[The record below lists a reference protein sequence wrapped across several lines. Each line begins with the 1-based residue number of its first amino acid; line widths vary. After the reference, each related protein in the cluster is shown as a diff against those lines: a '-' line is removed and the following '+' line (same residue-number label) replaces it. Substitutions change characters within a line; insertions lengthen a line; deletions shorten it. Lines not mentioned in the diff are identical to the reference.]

1 MCAIPT
7 KGEPLTRPALG
18 TALALA
24 LVVPYSAAP
33 TGTASTAHESSVAR
47 AVPNDNREPAGTLR
61 GNTLRLRVEARAA
74 TWQPEGPR
82 EPEIPIYAFA
92 EKGKAP
98 RIPGP
103 LIRVPVGT
111 EVDVSIR
118 NTLPHA
124 LRVFGL
130 QDRPSEKVDSV
141 ELAPGASAILKFR
154 ANAVGTYFYWGRTT
168 RDTFPFGQYLDGQL
182 SGAIVIDSV
191 NAPRPAKDRVFVLGL
206 WRGNH
211 TPFGTPV
218 EEREEVLVFNGMA
231 WPHTER
237 MKPMVGDTLHWRF
250 INATRR
256 AHPLHLHGFYYRVDA
271 RGTTSRDTIY
281 APAGQRVVVTE
292 FVARG
297 TTMSMT
303 WSPHTPGN
311 WLFHCHLVEHISGK
325 SRPTGLYPATHHS
338 HAKVNHA
345 LDGMSGLVLGI
356 EVRPKPGYKPPPEVT
371 RRQLR
376 LFITQKARVFGDR
389 SAFAF
394 ILQEGREEPANDS
407 ILVPG
412 STIML
417 TRGEPTAIT
426 VINRAREAVA
436 VHWHGIELESFFDGV
451 GDWSG
456 MGKRL
461 APPIA
466 PGDSFVARMT
476 PPRAG
481 TFIYHTH
488 QHEVEQ
494 MGGGL
499 YAPLVVLEPGQQ
511 RDTTTDRIFLLST
524 GGPFAQSPPNVNGQ
538 TSPAPIELR
547 KGTTYRFRFIGIAP
561 HDGKVVRL
569 LGDTVLQRW
578 RAVAKD
584 GADLSAYQ
592 AVMRPARFTM
602 GTGETADFEFTA
614 AETRELKLDILSTGR
629 GGLAPARTTIP
640 VVVRD

>member
-1 MCAIPT
+1 MDVPCAVPT
-7 KGEPLTRPALG
+7 KGTPVIRPALG

-24 LVVPYSAAP
+24 LVVP
-33 TGTASTAHESSVAR
+33 SVAPSTISPAAR
-47 AVPNDNREPAGTLR
+47 VVPNDNRKPAGTLR
-61 GNTLRLRVEARAA
+61 GRTLTLRVEARAG
-74 TWQPEGPR
+74 TWQPEGTR
-82 EPEIPIYAFA
+82 GPELPIYAFA
-92 EKGKAP
+92 EQGKAP
-98 RIPGP
+98 SIPGP

-111 EVDVSIR
+111 EVDVAIR
-118 NTLPHA
+118 NTLPDS
-124 LRVFGL
+124 LRVLGL
-130 QDRPSEKVDSV
+130 HDRPSAKLDSV
-141 ELAPGASAILKFR
+141 MLPPGASAILKFR
-154 ANAVGTYFYWGRTT
+154 ANAVGTYYYWGRTT

-182 SGAIVIDSV
+182 SGAIVVDSLS
-191 NAPRPAKDRVFVLGL
+191 APRLANDRVFVIGL

-211 TPFGTPV
+211 TPFGTMV
-218 EEREEVLVFNGMA
+218 EKREEVLVFNGLA

-237 MKPMVGDTLHWRF
+237 MKPMVGDTVHWRF

-271 RGTTSRDTIY
+271 RGSATRDTVY
-281 APAGQRVVVTE
+281 EAPARRVVVTE
-292 FVARG
+292 FVPRG
-297 TTMSMT
+297 GTMSMT

-325 SRPTGLYPATHHS
+325 ARPTALYPEAGHS

-345 LDGMSGLVLGI
+345 LDGMSGLVIGI
-356 EVRPKPGYKPPPEVT
+356 EARPKPGYEPPPEVT

-376 LFITQKARVFGDR
+376 VFVTQKPGVFEDR

-394 ILQEGREEPANDS
+394 ILQEGSEEPASDS
-407 ILVPG
+407 IRVPG
-412 STIML
+412 STITL

-426 VINRAREAVA
+426 VINRAREPVA

-456 MGKRL
+456 MGNRV

-466 PGDSFVARMT
+466 PGDSFIVRMT

-499 YAPLVVLEPGQQ
+499 YAPLLVLEPGQQ
-511 RDTTTDRIFLLST
+511 RDTTADRIFLLST
-524 GGPFAQSPPNVNGQ
+524 GGPFANSPPNVNGRR
-538 TSPAPIELR
+538 SPSSVELR
-547 KGTTYRFRFIGIAP
+547 KGSTYRFRFISIAP
-561 HDGKVVRL
+561 NDGKVVRL

-584 GADLSAYQ
+584 GANLPPHQ

-602 GTGETADFEFTA
+602 GTGETADFELTPTDA
-614 AETRELKLDILSTGR
+614 GQLTLDILSVGR
-629 GGLAPARTTIP
+629 GGLPPARTAIP
-640 VVVRD
+640 VIVQD

>member
-1 MCAIPT
+1 MCVVPT
-7 KGEPLTRPALG
+7 KGNPVIRPALG

-24 LVVPYSAAP
+24 LVVPSFALPPTSPAAR
-33 TGTASTAHESSVAR
+33 V
-47 AVPNDNREPAGTLR
+47 VPNDNRKPAGTLR
-61 GNTLRLRVEARAA
+61 GNTLTLRVEARAA

-82 EPEIPIYAFA
+82 GPEIPIYAFA
-92 EKGKAP
+92 EEGGAP

-111 EVDVSIR
+111 EVHVAIR
-118 NTLPHA
+118 NTLPDS
-124 LRVFGL
+124 LRVLGL
-130 QDRPSEKVDSV
+130 HDRPSTKLDSV
-141 ELAPGASAILKFR
+141 MLLPGASAILKFR
-154 ANAVGTYFYWGRTT
+154 ANTVGTYFYWGRTT

-182 SGAIVIDSV
+182 SGAIVVDSL
-191 NAPRPAKDRVFVLGL
+191 NAPRPANDRVFVIGL

-211 TPFGTPV
+211 TPFGTMV
-218 EEREEVLVFNGMA
+218 EKREEVLVFNGMA

-237 MKPMVGDTLHWRF
+237 MKPLVGDTVHWRF
-250 INATRR
+250 VNATRR

-271 RGTTSRDTIY
+271 RGTATRDTVY
-281 APAGQRVVVTE
+281 EAPARRVVVTE
-292 FVARG
+292 FVPRG
-297 TTMSMT
+297 GTMSMT
-303 WSPHTPGN
+303 WSAHTPGN

-325 SRPTGLYPATHHS
+325 ARPTALYPATSHS

-345 LDGMSGLVLGI
+345 LDGMSGLVIGI
-356 EVRPKPGYKPPPEVT
+356 EARPRPGYKPPPEMT

-376 LFITQKARVFGDR
+376 LFVTQKPGVFEGR

-394 ILQEGREEPANDS
+394 ILQEGDAEPALDS
-407 ILVPG
+407 IRVPG
-412 STIML
+412 STITL

-426 VINRAREAVA
+426 VLNRAREPVA

-456 MGKRL
+456 MARRV

-466 PGDSFVARMT
+466 PSDSFIVRMT

-499 YAPLVVLEPGQQ
+499 YAPLLVLEPGHQ

-524 GGPFAQSPPNVNGQ
+524 GGPFAHSPPNVNGQ
-538 TSPAPIELR
+538 TSPAPVELR

-584 GADLSAYQ
+584 GADLPPHQ
-592 AVMRPARFTM
+592 AVMRPARFIM
-602 GTGETADFEFTA
+602 GTGETADFELTPT
-614 AETRELKLDILSTGR
+614 ESREMTLDIVSVGR
-629 GGLAPARTTIP
+629 VGLGPARTAIP
-640 VVVRD
+640 VIVRD